1 MRRPKQWLPKQPG
14 GNRRDTTNIRW
25 RAILLRK
32 FYYSFCDVG
41 LLALQFKKYVIPA
54 WKQTNISTFSAFS
67 ICTAT
72 STTQGSHIL
81 QQKSCYCGKKNQQNP
96 ISVFAKR
103 LISLE
108 PILNKAIRSWD
119 FFRFHSEDLQIFLLP
134 RNLQCFQ
141 KESESSFL
149 LSAVWWRCLMQSCVR
164 SRNKGLIPHCKSC
177 WSWFWE
183 GSQLSETGIHGE
195 QACLPLQTKWK
206 QSLNDFQIMLF
217 DIYFMSTHW
226 I

>member
-1 MRRPKQWLPKQPG
+1 MGALSSTTSTIFRAPSYTLRLTFQERFFVVQIAWRNARETQWNAHRTHEGPPSLVRRPKQWLPKQPG

-81 QQKSCYCGKKNQQNP
+81 QQKSCYCGKKNQ
-96 ISVFAKR
+96 
-103 LISLE
+103 
-108 PILNKAIRSWD
+108 
-119 FFRFHSEDLQIFLLP
+119 
-134 RNLQCFQ
+134 
-141 KESESSFL
+141 
-149 LSAVWWRCLMQSCVR
+149 
-164 SRNKGLIPHCKSC
+164 
-177 WSWFWE
+177 
-183 GSQLSETGIHGE
+183 
-195 QACLPLQTKWK
+195 
-206 QSLNDFQIMLF
+206 
-217 DIYFMSTHW
+217 
-226 I
+226 